1 MMEELFL
8 IVSIAGQRIALPAD
22 HVKSVVEID
31 SITPVPLVAAHV
43 AGLFALRS
51 RVLTIID
58 SSAALG
64 LGPTARAE
72 AMQAVIVACDN
83 HHYGLLVEHVE
94 DVIDSAASVQ
104 PVRAVLA
111 EGWSRA
117 TRGMIEHG
125 GEALLLIDP
134 AMLISGPLGLAA

>member
-1 MMEELFL
+1 MDALFL

-22 HVKSVVEID
+22 HVESVVEID
-31 SITPVPLVAAHV
+31 NITPVPLVAAHV

-58 SSAALG
+58 SSAALD
-64 LGPTARAE
+64 LGPTSRTA
-72 AMQAVIVACDN
+72 AMQAVIVACDG

-94 DVIDSAASVQ
+94 DVLESSAAVR
-104 PVRAVLA
+104 PVRAPLA
-111 EGWSRA
+111 DGWSRA
-117 TRGMIEHG
+117 ACGVIEHE

-134 AMLISGPLGLAA
+134 SMLIAGPFELAA